1 MAAAAM
7 AIAIVPHQFE
17 FYVLC
22 FDWNDNAY
30 ASVIWALL
38 LLHLLVIYVVVFWSP
53 RRT

>member
-17 FYVLC
+17 FYVLY

-30 ASVIWALL
+30 ASVVWVGAW
-38 LLHLLVIYVVVFWSP
+38 LVIHVVVFWSP
-53 RRT
+53 

>member
-30 ASVIWALL
+30 ASG
-38 LLHLLVIYVVVFWSP
+38 LVIYVVVFWSP